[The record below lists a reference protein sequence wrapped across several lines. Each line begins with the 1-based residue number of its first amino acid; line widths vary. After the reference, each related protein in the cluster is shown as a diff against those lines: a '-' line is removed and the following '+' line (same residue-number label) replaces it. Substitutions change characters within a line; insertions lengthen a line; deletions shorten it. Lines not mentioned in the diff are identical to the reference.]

1 MPNADPFQQPS
12 TSTAHH
18 RPLPHQGSQQDRL
31 DPTKT
36 KSVIQGKLDQLKN
49 RRRLEQE
56 KMYQQQQQ
64 REQEQPDNIGAE
76 MGPPVPDFEAQRQKA
91 AAEARKKEAAERAN
105 GI

>member
-1 MPNADPFQQPS
+1 MPSADPFQQPS
-12 TSTAHH
+12 TSRAHH
-18 RPLPHQGSQQDRL
+18 RPLPPQGSQQDRL

-56 KMYQQQQQ
+56 RMYQQQQQ
-64 REQEQPDNIGAE
+64 QEQPDDIRDE
-76 MGPPVPDFEAQRQKA
+76 MGPPLPDFEAQRQKA